1 MLDFLGRF
9 NGGQVL
15 PAENIRAPGVKARA
29 RSYMRSV
36 VFCGRGQKTAGVAIE
51 IFDCKRFYD

>member
-36 VFCGRGQKTAGVAIE
+36 VFCG
-51 IFDCKRFYD
+51 